1 MITAYPKAQKKY
13 LKINFDKSNY
23 GVYNS
28 NMKGKFLYVKYV
40 GRPRDP
46 SRTAQKGFFKENLA
60 YDEQVSLSTK
70 LTDKEVLEASII
82 LDLVNKKIVRQK
94 QHDFEVSREYDFLY
108 EYFYT
113 NYKKYLDDFLNEE
126 TLD

>member
-1 MITAYPKAQKKY
+1 
-13 LKINFDKSNY
+13 
-23 GVYNS
+23 
-28 NMKGKFLYVKYV
+28 MKGKFLYVRYV

-60 YDEQVSLSTK
+60 YDEQVSLSTN

-94 QHDFEVSREYDFLY
+94 QHTFEISKDYDFLY
-108 EYFYT
+108 NYFYE
-113 NYKKYLDDFLNEE
+113 NYKKYFPEK
-126 TLD
+126 

>member
-1 MITAYPKAQKKY
+1 
-13 LKINFDKSNY
+13 
-23 GVYNS
+23 
-28 NMKGKFLYVKYV
+28 MKGKFLHVKYV
-40 GRPRDP
+40 GKPKDP
-46 SRTAQKGFFKENLA
+46 SRTAQKGYLKENLA
-60 YDEQVSLSTK
+60 YDEQVSLSTR

-94 QHDFEVSREYDFLY
+94 QHTFEISKDYDFLY
-108 EYFYT
+108 NYFYE

>member
-1 MITAYPKAQKKY
+1 
-13 LKINFDKSNY
+13 
-23 GVYNS
+23 
-28 NMKGKFLYVKYV
+28 MKGKFLYVRYV

-46 SRTAQKGFFKENLA
+46 SRTSQKGFFKENLA
-60 YDEQVSLSTK
+60 YDEQVSLSTN

-94 QHDFEVSREYDFLY
+94 QHTFEISKDYDFLY
-108 EYFYT
+108 NYFYE
-113 NYKKYLDDFLNEE
+113 NYKKYIDDFLNEE